1 MFGRRRPIPELK
13 SAQYMQR
20 QFGERVAMNSPIQGT
35 AADIMKIAMIR
46 VDERLRKEKLESR
59 VILQVHDE
67 LLVEAK
73 KEEVEEVK
81 QILTEE
87 MRGAAD
93 LKVPLEIDLKTG
105 MSWFERSEEH
115 TSELQSRFDL
125 VCRLLLEK
133 KKSKHSQ

>member
-93 LKVPLEIDLKTG
+93 LKVPLEIDL
-105 MSWFERSEEH
+105 RSEERRVGK
-115 TSELQSRFDL
+115 E
-125 VCRLLLEK
+125 CRVERWEGSAK
-133 KKSKHSQ
+133 KE